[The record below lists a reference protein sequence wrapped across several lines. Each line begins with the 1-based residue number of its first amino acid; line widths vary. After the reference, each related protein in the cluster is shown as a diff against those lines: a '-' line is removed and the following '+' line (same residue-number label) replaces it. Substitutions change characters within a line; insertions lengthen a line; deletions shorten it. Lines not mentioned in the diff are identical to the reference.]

1 MAHKKHNQISAGKL
15 NPAAGAFLLGAV
27 LFFVLTLCSQRYTN
41 TTVLPLVIFT
51 LAVMLVRGRQLC
63 ARITLPLVALGA
75 LMLMSFVSVFY
86 ASSRVNALQEF
97 LRMSAAFCAVLCLTA
112 VAPAREDHPG
122 RWIATVLECVAAAAC
137 LVSIDLLST
146 RLIAKVVLGIL
157 SLSTDFFDGIGGVE
171 AGVRMTSLYTNP
183 NMFAG
188 CAGIGVLLA
197 LGLMNAAR
205 DARERVAHAACLFV
219 CSFGFVLAFSMGAS
233 ASIALA
239 FAVYLLLEKKER
251 RGSMLTVMVETLV
264 LVVLGAALVSK
275 TSFDIWTGLDIVP
288 LACTVVGAA
297 VLCVLEKFVNP
308 RLAEKLEKN
317 GKAVAIIVIV
327 LIVAV
332 AAFAAAAVMLTGVAS
347 LDAGQTLR
355 RAAYPDA
362 GEYTLSADYT
372 GTVHVTVESQNKQD
386 TMMHTETVLY
396 SGDLAAAQFTVPEDS
411 LVVYFNFRAPDGA
424 EIRSA
429 AVGTEKIPLGY
440 KLLPGFIANRLQGI
454 LANENAI
461 QRTVFFDD
469 GMKLFARSPIVGS
482 GLGAFQDGVK
492 SVQSFYYVTNYVHN
506 HYIQTLLELG
516 VVGLIL
522 FVGVFGVCAAAIMIC
537 RRKENANPML
547 PALGA
552 LLVFMAVH
560 AFTEVVF
567 SLCPYI
573 PLAFGVFA
581 VTGLCCRDAFAW
593 PRTDKR
599 IGGKERIAVVAVL
612 AVMLAVFAV
621 LLGLNVRAER
631 LMENEPTIENLQS
644 AADSDVLEWERWAY
658 SYVYNSADF
667 ADNADVQ
674 ENAYAYAQRLEKV
687 EASENY
693 DYLAAF
699 YFQHGDSA
707 GAVEMLKKYVS
718 NAPADNYVW
727 DNAFVVLEINE
738 QDSAEYARSVLE
750 IAAMLEV
757 WNAENIGKVAMS
769 EQASALVERMQNKI
783 AG

>member
-15 NPAAGAFLLGAV
+15 NLAAGAFLLGAV

-86 ASSRVNALQEF
+86 AASPMNAVQEF

-137 LVSIDLLST
+137 LVSIDLIST
-146 RLIAKVVLGIL
+146 RLISGVALGVV
-157 SLSTDFFDGIGGVE
+157 SLFTDFFEGLAAVE
-171 AGVRMTSLYTNP
+171 PGVRMTSIYTNP

-188 CAGIGVLLA
+188 CAGIGVLLS
-197 LGLMNAAR
+197 LGLMSATHGT
-205 DARERVAHAACLFV
+205 RERMAHAVCLFV

-233 ASIALA
+233 AAIALA
-239 FAVYLLLEKKER
+239 FVAYLLLEQKAR
-251 RGSMLTVMVETLV
+251 RGDMLTVMVETLV
-264 LVVLGAALVSK
+264 LAVACAALVSK
-275 TSFDIWTGLDIVP
+275 TSFESWNGFDIVP
-288 LACTVVGAA
+288 LGCTVIGAA
-297 VLCVLEKFVNP
+297 LLCVFEKFINP
-308 RLAEKLEKN
+308 RVAEKLEKN

-332 AAFAAAAVMLTGVAS
+332 AVFAAAAVMLTGVAS

-355 RAAYPDA
+355 RAAYPD
-362 GEYTLSADYT
+362 GGNYTLSADYS
-372 GTVHVTVESQNKQD
+372 GQVHVTVESQNKQE
-386 TMMHTETVLY
+386 TMMHTGTVLY
-396 SGDLAAAQFTVPEDS
+396 SGDLAAAEFTVPEDS
-411 LVVYFNFRAPDGA
+411 LVVYFNFHAPDGA

-429 AVGTEKIPLGY
+429 AVGGKKIPLGY

-469 GMKLFARSPIVGS
+469 GMKIFADSPMIGS

-492 SVQSFYYVTNYVHN
+492 RVQSFYYVSNYVHN

-516 VVGLIL
+516 VVGLVL
-522 FVGVFGVCAAAIMIC
+522 FVGVVGVCAAAIFLC

-573 PLAFGVFA
+573 PLAYGVFG
-581 VTGLCCRDAFAW
+581 VTGLCCADAFAW

-599 IGGKERIAVVAVL
+599 IGGKERLGVAVVVIAL
-612 AVMLAVFAV
+612 LGVFAV
-621 LLGLNVRAER
+621 LLGGHVRAER
-631 LMENEPTIENLQS
+631 MMDREPTIENLKR
-644 AADSDVLEWERWAY
+644 AADTDVLGWERWAG

-674 ENAYAYAQRLEKV
+674 ENAYAYAQKLEQNDAFESFECLAELYFRRG
-687 EASENY
+687 EAM
-693 DYLAAF
+693 
-699 YFQHGDSA
+699 H
-707 GAVEMLKKYVS
+707 AVDMLKKYVS
-718 NAPADNYVW
+718 NAPADNFVW
-727 DNAFVVLEINE
+727 DNAFVLLEIYE
-738 QDSAEYARSVLE
+738 QDSAEYTQGVLE
-750 IAAMLEV
+750 IAAMMET
-757 WNAENIGKVAMS
+757 WNAENIGKVALS
-769 EQASALVERMQNKI
+769 DQASALIERMQNKI